1 MCIQFSYDKRLLF
14 LKRQIINMKMLHQQ
28 IFIQTN
34 LFHLMLRKPTKW
46 LLLNVAGAKF
56 FLLKLQSLSRIPRT
70 EKDRYFIFLKFALV
84 PTKSPY
90 WDTVLSLGY
99 HCDQFCLSVIIATSF
114 DFCESW
120 GNSRIRFLSI
130 EVKFRFTWGEWKVYQ
145 TLHKKWNFPLRIFT
159 VNVTKSAGN
168 CFGNFLEQ
176 LFRELLR
183 TTAFVFI

>member
-1 MCIQFSYDKRLLF
+1 
-14 LKRQIINMKMLHQQ
+14 MLHQQ

-84 PTKSPY
+84 LTKSPY

-99 HCDQFCLSVIIATSF
+99 HCDHFCLSVIIATSF
-114 DFCESW
+114 VSRLSLRPLLSLGYHCDHFCLSVIIATSFV
-120 GNSRIRFLSI
+120 SRLSLRPVLI
-130 EVKFRFTWGEWKVYQ
+130 FVNREVTHG
-145 TLHKKWNFPLRIFT
+145 
-159 VNVTKSAGN
+159 
-168 CFGNFLEQ
+168 
-176 LFRELLR
+176 
-183 TTAFVFI
+183 